1 MNLQFLII
9 LGFIILSAIIYVLFL
24 QEKETFDNRKN
35 KVIVCFFGV
44 VPRSIKYTFSSIQ
57 NRLLNK
63 LKQYYDV
70 DIFVFNLKVNNLV
83 DNTTLD
89 NNDINI
95 IPYNYLEE
103 YEQANLDKEIDFI
116 CNNIKCKF
124 RQNYDKL
131 RVRNGIRQMYSE
143 YRVGSFLE
151 KNQGKYD
158 AAVICG
164 PDYYLANNINLNDFE
179 QSLVNNQV
187 YTSQV
192 NDAQGY
198 TNGFYFGKIS
208 RLIPILKR
216 YKELKYY
223 LPTDKD
229 YESVLKRSF
238 EKNNISRNKT
248 NIVFFKVRANKDIHW
263 QGNQRTD
270 FLTKT
275 EKENVLKEYDNLK
288 FNIVN

>member
-95 IPYNYLEE
+95 IPYNYL
-103 YEQANLDKEIDFI
+103 K
-116 CNNIKCKF
+116 KF
-124 RQNYDKL
+124 DRILVQSYSLNKSE
-131 RVRNGIRQMYSE
+131 GIQT
-143 YRVGSFLE
+143 L
-151 KNQGKYD
+151 
-158 AAVICG
+158 
-164 PDYYLANNINLNDFE
+164 
-179 QSLVNNQV
+179 
-187 YTSQV
+187 
-192 NDAQGY
+192 
-198 TNGFYFGKIS
+198 
-208 RLIPILKR
+208 
-216 YKELKYY
+216 
-223 LPTDKD
+223 
-229 YESVLKRSF
+229 
-238 EKNNISRNKT
+238 
-248 NIVFFKVRANKDIHW
+248 
-263 QGNQRTD
+263 
-270 FLTKT
+270 
-275 EKENVLKEYDNLK
+275 
-288 FNIVN
+288 